1 VGKSRNQK
9 ITEAEMLLFHKSNIT
24 PSMKASNARSNL
36 QVGVKHI
43 PDDGLM
49 RRNAKELHYVPIK
62 PSARLLLVIP
72 STYRVETLYIPWGQ
86 G

>member
-24 PSMKASNARSNL
+24 PSMEASNARSNV
-36 QVGVKHI
+36 QVGVKHV

-49 RRNAKELHYVPIK
+49 HRNVKRLHYVPIK

-72 STYRVETLYIPWGQ
+72 SRVAVSR
-86 G
+86 